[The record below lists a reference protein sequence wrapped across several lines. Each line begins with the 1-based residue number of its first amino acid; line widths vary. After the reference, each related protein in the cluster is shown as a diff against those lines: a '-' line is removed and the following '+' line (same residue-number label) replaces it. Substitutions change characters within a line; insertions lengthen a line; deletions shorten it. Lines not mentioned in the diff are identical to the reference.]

1 MVDPAVPPAL
11 PEESA
16 HPSGPPRLVAALGLA
31 LVAFALLTL
40 VAGWAGLTLVT
51 TILPGYQPVA
61 PMTCWLFLL
70 LGTALF
76 LAAPPVRIRH
86 WDRSFLL
93 FNGLALAGA
102 LAVPLLRGSALPT
115 AAVSLLTAGALA
127 ASALAAL
134 VQGTDPVAGSR
145 RSQAGALLA
154 LLPLGGGAMILLSYA
169 VGIPLLQGSGEVPMA
184 LPTAVATCVLGLALL
199 VRSSRR
205 AWPLRMFTVRGGGE
219 RRILKLPLALFLIL
233 SLGMLATG
241 SLRLRHELQTARQA
255 VAENLQAVA
264 RLKVSQVSRWY
275 NDLRSD
281 VGLLRG
287 TPLVLDPLLAFLE
300 PGARAPQADA
310 VRNLLKALEGDS
322 FCQVDL
328 YDALGRLRCTTAS
341 DDTTHPTT
349 RAGQLQAAL
358 GAVEPVIQDLHLDP
372 GTGEPRLSLW
382 VPLRRPGAPGTAVGA
397 VRFDVDPG
405 EFLFPRIQV
414 WPGSSPS
421 AETLMVRRDGGDLV
435 FLNELR
441 HRQGTALRLRLP
453 IDHNR
458 GLPAARAV
466 SGASGA
472 LSGRDY
478 RGVPVTGWVEP
489 VPGTPW
495 FLVAKQDEAEIYGP
509 IRRQM
514 WIMAAVL
521 LGMVLAAALATGH
534 WVQRQDAL
542 LAEAQFETERQG
554 RILAQRF
561 RHLMDQARDIILIT
575 DREHRITDAN
585 AQAYQV
591 YGRPPGALIGVR
603 LEDLADPTEAE
614 EKRRHLEELR
624 HLGEGHFET
633 LHLDRDG
640 NPLPVEINARWLE
653 VEGQI
658 LLLAFV
664 RDIRE
669 RKAQEQKII
678 RLTRLYAALSQ
689 VNQAITREQTRQT
702 LLDTVCEV
710 LVSFGPFRMAWVAWA
725 EPGALEVEKIAHYG
739 DDQGYLQ
746 DIRVRVDDSVEG
758 RGPVGQA
765 IRQGSPSIINDFI
778 GSADTTPWHAAA
790 LRCGYAAAA
799 AFPLSCEGRIC
810 GALAVYSPQPGMFGA
825 EEVALM
831 VETAGDVSFAL
842 DHILHEQARHAAEAA
857 LRTSERFLREAQEA
871 GQVGTYIWDI
881 QADRWRSSPI
891 LDTIFG
897 IDEAYTRDLTGWTGL
912 VAPDFRERMQAY
924 VAEIIAKRQRF
935 DLEYPIIR
943 AGDQSRRWVYGRGLL
958 DYDPEGRPLSLS
970 GTIQDITARH
980 EAEERQRAM
989 EGQLQQAQKL
999 ESLGKLAGGVAHDM
1013 NNVLGAILSLATAH
1027 RLGQDPGSPLAQAL
1041 DTITSACERG
1051 RGVVKG
1057 LLYFAR
1063 KDLEDSRA
1071 LDLNALV
1078 AETVHLLAYTTLK
1091 RVRLDMDLEEGLPPL
1106 LGDAGAISH
1115 ALMNICVNAVDAMD
1129 GGGALAIRT
1138 CRLSDGGFRLS
1149 VRDTGPG
1156 MSPEVRQKAL
1166 EPFYTT
1172 KPLGQGT
1179 GLGLS
1184 MAFGTMQAHEGTLE
1198 LVSAPGEGTEV
1209 RLVFPASREAVAAQP
1224 SSAAADPAEVPS
1236 AWRILLVDDDELI
1249 RDSVG
1254 PMLEMLGH
1262 QVRTAPGGEEA
1273 LQFLAAAP
1281 VLDLVILDMNMPGM
1295 NGAQTLERILAL
1307 RPDQVVLM
1315 ATGYSDQDLGDL
1327 LAGRPKVAC
1336 IRKPF
1341 SLEEISRKFSELHQH
1356 H

>member
-1 MVDPAVPPAL
+1 M

-16 HPSGPPRLVAALGLA
+16 RPSGPPRLVAALGLA

-40 VAGWAGLTLVT
+40 VAGWAGLTLLT
-51 TILPGYQPVA
+51 TAFPGFQPVA
-61 PMTCWLFLL
+61 PMTSWLFLL
-70 LGTALF
+70 LGAALF
-76 LAAPPVRIRH
+76 VASPPVRIRH

-102 LAVPLLRGSALPT
+102 LAVPLLRGSDLPT
-115 AAVSLLTAGALA
+115 AAVSLLTAWALT

-134 VQGTDPVAGSR
+134 VQGGDPIASSR
-145 RSQAGALLA
+145 RAQAGALLA
-154 LLPLGGGAMILLSYA
+154 LLPLGGGCMILLSYA

-184 LPTAVATCVLGLALL
+184 LPTAAATTVLGLALL
-199 VRSSRR
+199 LRSSRR
-205 AWPLRMFTVRGGGE
+205 AWPLRMFTVRGGTE
-219 RRILKLPLALFLIL
+219 RRILKLPLTLFLVL
-233 SLGMLATG
+233 SLGMLAAG
-241 SLRLRHELQTARQA
+241 SLRLRHELQSARRA
-255 VAENLQAVA
+255 VQENLQAVA

-275 NDLRSD
+275 NDLRTD

-287 TPLVLDPLLAFLE
+287 SPLVMDPLLAFLE
-300 PGARAPQADA
+300 SGTRAPKEDA
-310 VRNLLKALEGDS
+310 VRTLLKAFEGDS
-322 FCQVDL
+322 FCRVDL
-328 YDALGRLRCTTAS
+328 YDAAGRLRCSTA
-341 DDTTHPTT
+341 
-349 RAGQLQAAL
+349 AGGAPQPPAQAGHLQAAL
-358 GAVEPVIQDLHLDP
+358 RASEPLIEDLHLDP
-372 GTGEPRLSLW
+372 GSREPRMSLW
-382 VPLRRPGAPGTAVGA
+382 VPLRPPGSPGTAIGA
-397 VRFDVDPG
+397 VRFEVDPG

-421 AETLMVRRDGGDLV
+421 AETLMVRRDGGDLT

-441 HRQGTALRLRLP
+441 HRRGTALRLRMP
-453 IDHNR
+453 IDANR

-472 LSGRDY
+472 LTGRDY

-509 IRRQM
+509 IRQQM
-514 WIMAAVL
+514 WVMAAVL
-521 LGMVLAAALATGH
+521 LGMVMSAALATGH
-534 WVQRQDAL
+534 WVQGQDAL
-542 LAEAQFETERQG
+542 LAEAQVETERQG

-585 AQAYQV
+585 AQAYRV
-591 YGRPPGALIGVR
+591 YGRPPETLIGAR
-603 LEDLADPTEAE
+603 LEDLADPSEAE
-614 EKRRHLEELR
+614 EKRRRLDALR
-624 HLGEGHFET
+624 QLGEGNFES
-633 LHLDRDG
+633 LHRDRDG
-640 NPLPVEINARWLE
+640 SPLPVEINARWLE
-653 VEGQI
+653 VEGQP

-669 RKAQEQKII
+669 RKAQEAKII

-689 VNQAITREQTRQT
+689 VNQAITREQTRQS

-725 EPGALEVEKIAHYG
+725 EPGAVEVQKAACFG
-739 DDQGYLQ
+739 DDQGYLAG
-746 DIRVRVDDSVEG
+746 ITVRVDDSAEG

-765 IRQGSPSIINDFI
+765 IRKGSPSILNDFI

-799 AFPLSCEGRIC
+799 AFPLRCEGRTC
-810 GALAVYSPQPGMFGA
+810 GALAVYSPQPGMFDA
-825 EEVALM
+825 EEIALM

-857 LRTSERFLREAQEA
+857 LTTSERFLREAQEA
-871 GQVGTYIWDI
+871 GQLGTYSWDI
-881 QADRWRSSPI
+881 AADVWRSSPT
-891 LDTIFG
+891 LDRIFG
-897 IDEAYTRDLTGWTGL
+897 IEADYVRDMTGWTGL
-912 VAPDFRERMQAY
+912 VAPEFRERMQVY
-924 VAEIIAKRQRF
+924 VSEIIAKRQRF
-935 DLEYPIIR
+935 DLEYPIVR
-943 AGDQSRRWVYGRGLL
+943 AKDQSRRWVYGRGVLEFS
-958 DYDPEGRPLSLS
+958 PEGVPLSLS

-980 EAEERQRAM
+980 EAEERQRVM

-1027 RLGQDPGSPLAQAL
+1027 RLRQEPGSPLAQAL

-1129 GGGALAIRT
+1129 GGGALAVRT

-1156 MSPEVRQKAL
+1156 MSPEVRNKAL
-1166 EPFYTT
+1166 EPFFTT

-1209 RLVFPASREAVAAQP
+1209 RLIFPASREVTAAPPLAQE
-1224 SSAAADPAEVPS
+1224 AGPACAPS

-1249 RDSVG
+1249 RESVG

-1273 LQFLAAAP
+1273 LQFLATGP

-1307 RPDQVVLM
+1307 RPEQVVLM

-1327 LAGRPKVAC
+1327 LAGRPKVAS

-1341 SLEEISRKFSELHQH
+1341 SLDEIGRKFSELRPGR
-1356 H
+1356 

>member
-1 MVDPAVPPAL
+1 MGPAVSPAKL
-11 PEESA
+11 EESA
-16 HPSGPPRLVAALGLA
+16 RPSGPPRLVTALAVA
-31 LVAFALLTL
+31 LIAFGLLTL
-40 VAGWAGLTLVT
+40 VAGWAGLTLFT
-51 TILPGYQPVA
+51 TAFPGFQPVA

-76 LAAPPVRIRH
+76 LASPAVRLRH
-86 WDRSFLL
+86 RDRSFRLL
-93 FNGLALAGA
+93 GGLALAGA
-102 LAVPLLRGSALPT
+102 LAVPLLRGHDLPT
-115 AAVSLLTAGALA
+115 AAVSLLTACGLA
-127 ASALAAL
+127 AGALAAL
-134 VQGTDPVAGSR
+134 VQGGDPVAGSR
-145 RSQAGALLA
+145 RAQAGALLA
-154 LLPLGGGAMILLSYA
+154 LLPLGGGSMILLSYA

-184 LPTAVATCVLGLALL
+184 LPTAVATSVLGLALL
-199 VRSSRR
+199 LRSGRR
-205 AWPLRMFTVRGGGE
+205 AWPTRMFTVRGGSE
-219 RRILKLPLALFLIL
+219 RLILKLPLTMFLVL
-233 SLGMLATG
+233 SLGLTAAG
-241 SLRLRHELQTARQA
+241 SLLLRKQLQSARRA

-264 RLKVSQVSRWY
+264 RLKVSQVTRWR
-275 NDLRSD
+275 NDLLSD
-281 VGLLRG
+281 VKVLQGSRLV
-287 TPLVLDPLLAFLE
+287 TDPLVSLLGGGPSAPPEAEVRALLE
-300 PGARAPQADA
+300 
-310 VRNLLKALEGDS
+310 ALSADS
-322 FCQVDL
+322 FCRVDL
-328 YDALGRLRCTTAS
+328 FDAAGRLRCSSAPAADGLPS
-341 DDTTHPTT
+341 AHA
-349 RAGQLQAAL
+349 RQLQAAL
-358 GAVEPVIQDLHLDP
+358 LAAGPIIEDLHLDP
-372 GTGEPRLSLW
+372 GSGEPRMSLW
-382 VPLRRPGAPGTAVGA
+382 VPLPTAVAGRPA
-397 VRFDVDPG
+397 AGVVRFEVDPG

-421 AETLMVRRDGGDLV
+421 AETLLVRREGGEVL

-441 HRQGTALRLRLP
+441 HRPGTALRLRIP
-453 IDHNR
+453 IERNR
-458 GLPAARAV
+458 GLPAAQAV
-466 SGASGA
+466 SGTAGPVSG
-472 LSGRDY
+472 LDY
-478 RGVPVTGWVEP
+478 RGVPVVGWVEP
-489 VPGTPW
+489 VPSTAW
-495 FLVAKQDEAEIYGP
+495 TLVAKEDQARIYGP
-509 IRRQM
+509 VRQQM

-534 WVQRQDAL
+534 WVQRHDAL
-542 LAEAQFETERQG
+542 LAESQLETERQG

-585 AQAYQV
+585 AQAFKV
-591 YGRPPGALIGVR
+591 YGRPPEALIGTR
-603 LEDLADPTEAE
+603 LEDLAEPTEAE
-614 EKRRHLEELR
+614 EKRRHLDELR
-624 HLGEGHFET
+624 HLGEGHFES
-633 LHLDRDG
+633 LHLDQGG

-653 VEGQI
+653 VEGQP

-669 RKAQEQKII
+669 RKAQEERII

-689 VNQAITREQTRQT
+689 VNQAITREHTRQT

-725 EPGALEVEKIAHYG
+725 EPGAVEVEKVAHYG

-746 DIRVRVDDSVEG
+746 DINVRVDDSAEG

-765 IRQGSPSIINDFI
+765 IRLGSPSIVNHFI

-799 AFPLSCEGRIC
+799 AFPLRCEGRIC
-810 GALAVYSPQPGMFGA
+810 GALAVYSPQPGMFGT
-825 EEVALM
+825 EEEALM

-857 LRTSERFLREAQEA
+857 LTTSERFLREAQEA
-871 GQVGTYIWDI
+871 GQIGTYVWDI
-881 QADRWRSSPI
+881 PANHWRSSPT
-891 LDTIFG
+891 LDRIFG
-897 IDEAYTRDLTGWTGL
+897 IDEAYPHDLDGWTGL

-924 VAEIIAKRQRF
+924 VGEIIAKHQRF
-935 DLEYPIIR
+935 DLEYPIVR

-958 DYDPEGRPLSLS
+958 EYDPEGRPLSLS

-980 EAEERQRAM
+980 EAEERQRIM

-1027 RLGQDPGSPLAQAL
+1027 RLRQEPGSPLAQAL

-1115 ALMNICVNAVDAMD
+1115 ALMNICVNAVDAMG

-1156 MSPEVRQKAL
+1156 MSAEVRNKAL
-1166 EPFYTT
+1166 EPFFTT

-1184 MAFGTMQAHEGTLE
+1184 MAFGTLQAHDGTLE

-1209 RLVFPASREAVAAQP
+1209 RLVFPASREVAAQP
-1224 SSAAADPAEVPS
+1224 PAQEAGPASAPS

-1249 RDSVG
+1249 RESVG

-1273 LQFLAAAP
+1273 LQFLANGP

-1295 NGAQTLERILAL
+1295 NGAETLERILAL
-1307 RPDQVVLM
+1307 RPEQVVLM
-1315 ATGYSDQDLGDL
+1315 ATGYSDQDLGGL
-1327 LAGRPKVAC
+1327 LAGRPKVAS

-1341 SLEEISRKFSELHQH
+1341 SLDEISRKFSELRQDR
-1356 H
+1356 